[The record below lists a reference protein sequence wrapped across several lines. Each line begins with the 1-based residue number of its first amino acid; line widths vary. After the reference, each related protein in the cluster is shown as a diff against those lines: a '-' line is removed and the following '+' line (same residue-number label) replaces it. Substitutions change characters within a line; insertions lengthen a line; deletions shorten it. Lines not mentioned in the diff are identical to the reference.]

1 MYIVYTISAHVC
13 TYKQNLVPFFVAVT
27 PSDPRDSEITEGT
40 VNRIQ
45 CTYVNNVTV
54 SH

>member
-13 TYKQNLVPFFVAVT
+13 TYKQNLVPFFGAVT